1 MDRISLLIQ
10 KKSRGVSY
18 PTKTLKNNSLVFHI
32 WNCISISVLQKW
44 YFFRNKLEMGLFRG
58 VSFRLSVPLASNS
71 ARPALVRSGYT
82 SPLSARLFQFFG
94 LSFRLHSFFLDV
106 YRSKSPIFPWKNIP
120 LMGIFIF
127 QSSHHLGACA
137 CVGFSF
143 FVTCHVVW
151 WWRHTLYHVIHT
163 HAMWPLCHVVSMFT
177 FRLRDSFFTFFRRL
191 ILRKKRL
198 KLLLSHTW
206 GCRLQ
211 KFQI

>member
-1 MDRISLLIQ
+1 MENVALLM
-10 KKSRGVSY
+10 
-18 PTKTLKNNSLVFHI
+18 LVLGGILDCLSHRLQI
-32 WNCISISVLQKW
+32 WEPLCLNSISQKDAGW
-44 YFFRNKLEMGLFRG
+44 
-58 VSFRLSVPLASNS
+58 LA
-71 ARPALVRSGYT
+71 
-82 SPLSARLFQFFG
+82 
-94 LSFRLHSFFLDV
+94 RLHSFSLV
-106 YRSKSPIFPWKNIP
+106 IYRSKSSMIFSWNVLLFGAIADSILTP
-120 LMGIFIF
+120 LRRMR
-127 QSSHHLGACA
+127 A